1 MDNEV
6 TKLVNQSKTNGE
18 SFYGDDLG
26 GPLPVLL
33 PEGEMSLEELT
44 EALSTT
50 PKEEVR
56 GKLLVVAGKGVF
68 ELVEGKYRL
77 LSVADA
83 EWRGAAKLSEPTRRR
98 LRRTEPS
105 VKAKVKK
112 RRKRRRVPERTKKL
126 KAQRWQRESPLRCE
140 YESKRYRRK
149 MADPY
154 KSWVLYGELKK
165 GYWDITLDEWLD
177 YVWPVYS
184 KEFVWIRRWE
194 TSKPF
199 SLGNL
204 FLQLRS
210 EHPSKYLTRLQ
221 RSRPTGVVLDTR
233 EIVLGLEEVVME
245 D

>member
-1 MDNEV
+1 MD
-6 TKLVNQSKTNGE
+6 KTQQEPLYEDG
-18 SFYGDDLG
+18 LG
-26 GPLPVLL
+26 GSLPLLL
-33 PEGEMSLEELT
+33 PEGEMSLDELT
-44 EALSTT
+44 EALTAT

-56 GKLLVVAGKGVF
+56 GKLLVVPGRGVF
-68 ELVEGKYRL
+68 ELVDGKYRKIDL
-77 LSVADA
+77 VKE
-83 EWRGAAKLSEPTRRR
+83 EWSGKVKLSEPTKRR
-98 LRRTEPS
+98 LRKTEKS
-105 VKAKVKK
+105 VRKVVKKKTKRRVPLWRKK
-112 RRKRRRVPERTKKL
+112 RRASK
-126 KAQRWQRESPLRCE
+126 WQRESPLRCE

-149 MADPY
+149 MADPF

-165 GYWDITLDEWLD
+165 GYWDITLDEWLE

-221 RSRPTGVVLDTR
+221 RSRPTGVVLDTSKYV
-233 EIVLGLEEVVME
+233 VLGRSEDRGEVT
-245 D
+245 